1 MSDTRTLGLLGLAAR
16 AGGIVD
22 GAERVVEALRKK
34 PKPLVFLAKDAG
46 ENTAKKVRDKCE
58 TYHIEIDETFS
69 KDALSQAIGKKNR
82 TVIAVTDQR
91 FVRPLCKT

>member
-22 GAERVVEALRKK
+22 GSERVIEAIKK
-34 PKPLVFLAKDAG
+34 TPKPLVFLASDAG
-46 ENTAKKVRDKCE
+46 ENTDKKIRDKCAHYRAELNDTFTKE
-58 TYHIEIDETFS
+58 TLS
-69 KDALSQAIGKKNR
+69 KAVGKKNR

-91 FVRPLCKT
+91 FVRPLCKP